1 MHIFQVAFFGAGA
14 LYALFEEQELL
25 LYFFMIVGIYMA
37 ISAFYPGGKNISNR
51 KKIMLS
57 TWSEPSEGVIQVR
70 VPIRV

>member
-1 MHIFQVAFFGAGA
+1 MHIFQVAFFAAGA
-14 LYALFEEQELL
+14 LYAIFEAQQLI

-37 ISAFYPGGKNISNR
+37 ISAFYPGGKNVSNR

-57 TWSEPSEGVIQVR
+57 TWSEPSEGVIQCK